1 MYFLINRSAR
11 RTRHAALP
19 LLCALVC
26 ACGHTQSAPGPGP
39 NVVGQ
44 AGEGAGGASAES
56 GGASGDDDGEV
67 ATPCEGTVAPVP
79 KRLVRLSFGQ
89 IRNAMG
95 LLTDETEAALLTTTY
110 DLPEPEQRTFPPLAS
125 PREGSAFIPEIWT
138 TSDNMAADVGSYALE
153 HLDQLSGCG
162 ATPSEACVRRFLPEL
177 AERAYRRPLTSDD
190 EASLLQVVSEVL
202 TDGGTPA
209 DALRYGV
216 YAVFES
222 PQFLYRTELGVEPAA
237 AGPLTSAEMAS
248 QLSFF
253 LTDGP
258 PDQQLLAAAAAD
270 ELTDPARIAA
280 EAERL
285 LKTPAAQENLEA
297 ALFSYFRLSNLDT
310 VVVDDR
316 AFTLDVRSSMRREAQ
331 LFFANTLWSGPF
343 SGLLTSGRTAID
355 ASLAPLYGLGAF
367 PPAGSQLDADGFALV
382 DLPDAR
388 AGLLTQLGYLTARS
402 RPDSASVVGRGL
414 AVNAELLC
422 GENPPFPVG
431 LPDAV
436 RNVPNFANATEREKS
451 EYRTTTQ
458 PCAPCHVLFD
468 AYGLALEN
476 FDLLGR
482 YVTRDSQGRPI
493 DARVTLPPLAGGQD
507 VQSAA
512 EMARALAARPAFR
525 ACMTKNLMAYALAE
539 FPSDSASAPS
549 LTTNG
554 CAPRAVADKLAW
566 PGATFS
572 ELVTGIASS
581 DTLRLR
587 AADPGAP

>member
-1 MYFLINRSAR
+1 M
-11 RTRHAALP
+11 
-19 LLCALVC
+19 
-26 ACGHTQSAPGPGP
+26 
-39 NVVGQ
+39 
-44 AGEGAGGASAES
+44 
-56 GGASGDDDGEV
+56 
-67 ATPCEGTVAPVP
+67 VAPVP
-79 KRLVRLSFGQ
+79 KRLVRLSLGQ

-95 LLTDETEAALLTTTY
+95 ALTDETEAALLTTTY
-110 DLPEPEQRTFPPLAS
+110 ELLEPEQRTFPPLAS
-125 PREGSAFIPEIWT
+125 PREGSAFIPTVWA
-138 TSDNMAADVGSYALE
+138 TSDGMAADVGSYALE
-153 HLDQLSGCG
+153 HLDELSGCG

-177 AERAYRRPLTSDD
+177 AERAYRRPLTSED

-222 PQFLYRTELGVEPAA
+222 PQFLYRTELGVDPAA

-258 PDQQLLAAAAAD
+258 PDQQLLEAAAAD
-270 ELTDPARIAA
+270 ELTDPGRIAA

-285 LKTPAAQENLEA
+285 LKTPAAQQNLEA
-297 ALFSYFRLSNLDT
+297 ALFAYFRLSNLDT
-310 VVVDDR
+310 VVIDDR
-316 AFTLDVRSSMRREAQ
+316 AFTPGVRGSMHREAQ

-343 SGLLTSGRTAID
+343 SELLASRHTTID
-355 ASLAPLYGLGAF
+355 ASLAPLYGLDTF

-382 DLPDAR
+382 DLPDER

-402 RPDSASVVGRGL
+402 RPDSAWVVGRGL
-414 AVNAELLC
+414 AVNAEVLC

-431 LPDAV
+431 LPDAL
-436 RNVPNFANATEREKS
+436 RDVPNLANATEREKS
-451 EYRTTTQ
+451 EYRTTTT

-468 AYGLALEN
+468 PYGLALEN

-482 YVTRDSQGRPI
+482 YVTQDSQGRPI
-493 DARVTLPPLAGGQD
+493 DARVTLPPLAGGQE

-539 FPSDSASAPS
+539 SPNDSSSAPS
-549 LTTNG
+549 LATNG